1 MLSRKCSRLVAA
13 CAVAATPFVSS
24 AVSAAGLD
32 GSSDVVCAVTH
43 VVACT

>member
-13 CAVAATPFVSS
+13 CAVAATQFVSS
-24 AVSAAGLD
+24 VASAAGLD
-32 GSSDVVCAVTH
+32 GSSDIVCAATH